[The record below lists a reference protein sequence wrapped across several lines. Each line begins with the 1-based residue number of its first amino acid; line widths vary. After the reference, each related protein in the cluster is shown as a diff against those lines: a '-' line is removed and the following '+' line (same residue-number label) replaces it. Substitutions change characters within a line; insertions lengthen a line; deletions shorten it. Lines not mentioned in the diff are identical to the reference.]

1 MAVAYGSAKMKL
13 HPVST
18 RPNQAHGGAKAAR
31 APLSA
36 QQRLLDAL
44 RDVPRSGVYSRP
56 PPDAGVVALMVG
68 GLDLSGS
75 ERVLEIGTGSGYQAA
90 VLGRLAQQVYSIEI
104 DPTVAD
110 EARQAIERLKLRN
123 VQVSTGDAS
132 KGWLASAPYDAIIV
146 GAGARELPGELIQQ
160 LVTGGRLV
168 IPLGDEEGQLVERL
182 RTRVDG
188 VDSEILGGCRLD
200 MLRTQRKVPSRF
212 PWTRDPRR

>member
-1 MAVAYGSAKMKL
+1 MAVAFGPVEMKL
-13 HPVST
+13 DHVST
-18 RPNQAHGGAKAAR
+18 GPNHVVGRAKPCR
-31 APLSA
+31 APAGA

-56 PPDAGVVALMVG
+56 IPDASVVALMVG
-68 GLDLSGS
+68 GLELTGS

-90 VLGRLAQQVYSIEI
+90 VLGRLARQVHSIEI

-110 EARQAIERLKLRN
+110 EARQTLERLESRN

-132 KGWLASAPYDAIIV
+132 NGWSAAAPYDAILV
-146 GAGARELPGELIQQ
+146 GVGARELPSELIQQ

-168 IPLGDEEGQLVERL
+168 VPLGDEKWQLIERL

-188 VDSEILGGCRLD
+188 VDCETLGGCRLE
-200 MLRTQRKVPSRF
+200 MLRTPRKVPSRF
-212 PWTRDPRR
+212 PWSRDSQR